1 MGLATISWIAT
12 ATLHPVVHLLS
23 KVTCQ
28 FNEKNN
34 KLIKVMINYQFFSL
48 ILVSIFL
55 FCSHGTLC
63 AGTAAAVCNN
73 TLCGCGI
80 AYNAFIAGKKK
91 ICRKKLSTGPNTVR
105 FCNFLN
111 IISYSYCNHTWVI
124 ILLGKNIS
132 SCNFFVPYFIKIWI
146 RL

>member
-1 MGLATISWIAT
+1 
-12 ATLHPVVHLLS
+12 
-23 KVTCQ
+23 
-28 FNEKNN
+28 
-34 KLIKVMINYQFFSL
+34 MINYQFFSL

-80 AYNAFIAGKKK
+80 AYNAFIAGKNK

-105 FCNFLN
+105 FCNFLK
-111 IISYSYCNHTWVI
+111 YM
-124 ILLGKNIS
+124 
-132 SCNFFVPYFIKIWI
+132 
-146 RL
+146 